1 MFNKKVIILAIFL
14 VSLLAISAVSAADN
28 ATSDVVSVDDTIDD
42 VVNVKND
49 VISDEE
55 IFSDGLGENNNVL
68 SVNADEDVLAANYPP
83 YNRYSV
89 WVNDVSVSYG
99 SSGTIRMS
107 ISPASSSYTYKYAF
121 YLKVYDSKGVEKI
134 SKLYFSSSYGYSN
147 AYSVDST
154 SLVPGGVYTIK
165 IINYLDNYVM
175 DTAKLTVRSLPYSAY
190 SVSVGDVSVK
200 YGSGASIKM
209 SISPASSSNYY
220 RYDFYLKVYDSNGVE
235 KISQRYYSTSS
246 SISASTSK
254 TYSLSSNSLPLG
266 VYTIKIINNH
276 DRYVMST
283 AKLTVHDI
291 KIQSQS
297 VTGNCN
303 ENIQYKV
310 RVSEN
315 DNYLSGKEVV
325 FTYDGKQT
333 RVITDSQGYATL
345 NTHLKAG
352 TYEVTAKCNGVS
364 NKNTIK
370 INSVYIENDYKN
382 VYVKSLTGY
391 YSADN
396 IIKYGWAGNLKG
408 YFKLYKGN
416 KLLDSK
422 PFNSNGYI
430 YDYMSY
436 DKHDESYSGSPIK
449 SIGTYRAVIT
459 SENDEVLAQANIKIN
474 KAPTSIF
481 APSFSDKIGS
491 RDYIYAEVV
500 NPKEKTVYKISG
512 TVKFKIAGKTYTTKL
527 KKGVTSKIIKLPLK
541 AKTYK
546 CTVKFLGNS
555 NYKASSAKFKI
566 KLNSGK
572 VTILNKN
579 RSVKVG
585 KYTVK
590 LTSSQYRT
598 LVNSFNKDKSK
609 YLKIK
614 TGYTYKV
621 KVPYTKT
628 VKTYKTT
635 KAVKTWYGGSY
646 MPMINHMI
654 DNGWTKVSEYTYNQ
668 PNPQNRY
675 GIGLSSYTIA
685 VCKWVKVS
693 YKTAYKTKEYP
704 VYAHISYNKKYTLP
718 SIEVYSHGK
727 SLNWKHLAIA

>member
-1 MFNKKVIILAIFL
+1 MFNKKVMMLAIFL
-14 VSLLAISAVSAADN
+14 VSLLAISAVNAADN
-28 ATSDVVSVDDTIDD
+28 ATSDVVSVDEVI
-42 VVNVKND
+42 NENND
-49 VISDEE
+49 VELDEE
-55 IFSDGLGENNNVL
+55 ILSDDSGEKDNVL
-68 SVNADEDVLAANYPP
+68 SVGVNDDVLAADSPP
-83 YNRYSV
+83 HNKYSV
-89 WVNDVSVSYG
+89 SVSDVSVNYG
-99 SSGTIRMS
+99 SSGSIRMSISSASSSYYYRYDFYLKIYDSNNNLKVSKNYYSTSSSNYITHTLDANSLSPGVYTIKIVNYEDDYVMDTAKLTVKANLPYSAYSVSVSDVSVNYGSSGSISMS
-107 ISPASSSYTYKYAF
+107 ISPASSSY
-121 YLKVYDSKGVEKI
+121 
-134 SKLYFSSSYGYSN
+134 
-147 AYSVDST
+147 
-154 SLVPGGVYTIK
+154 
-165 IINYLDNYVM
+165 
-175 DTAKLTVRSLPYSAY
+175 
-190 SVSVGDVSVK
+190 
-200 YGSGASIKM
+200 
-209 SISPASSSNYY
+209 YY
-220 RYDFYLKVYDSNGVE
+220 RYDFYLKVYNSNGVE
-235 KISQRYYSTSS
+235 KLSQRYYGTTSTY
-246 SISASTSK
+246 SK

-266 VYTIKIINNH
+266 VYTIKIINSYDSH
-276 DRYVMST
+276 VMST
-283 AKLTVHDI
+283 AKLTVQNI

-315 DNYLSGKEVV
+315 DNYISGKEVV

-333 RVITDSQGYATL
+333 SVITDSQGYATL

-352 TYEVTAKCNGVS
+352 TYEVTAKCSGVS

-391 YSADN
+391 YGADN

-459 SENDEVLAQANIKIN
+459 SENGKVLAQAKIKIN
-474 KAPTSIF
+474 KAPTRIF

-500 NPKEKTVYKISG
+500 NPKEKTVYKTSG